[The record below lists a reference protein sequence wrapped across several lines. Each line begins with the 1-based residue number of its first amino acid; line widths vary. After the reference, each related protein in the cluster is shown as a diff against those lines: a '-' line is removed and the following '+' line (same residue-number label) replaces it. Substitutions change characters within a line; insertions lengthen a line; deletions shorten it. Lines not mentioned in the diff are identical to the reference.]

1 MGAAKGGRAGRP
13 AGEVEQAIVANSTR
27 DAHLRAAEG

>member
-1 MGAAKGGRAGRP
+1 MVAAKGGRAG
-13 AGEVEQAIVANSTR
+13 EVEQASVASSAR